1 MREALCGCSEEKGR
15 GREIRGGGG
24 GDKLL
29 IFDPPSL
36 DYSRETRGGGGN
48 RFLQPSLQHS

>member
-1 MREALCGCSEEKGR
+1 MTAVRKRVGEGKFGE
-15 GREIRGGGG
+15 G